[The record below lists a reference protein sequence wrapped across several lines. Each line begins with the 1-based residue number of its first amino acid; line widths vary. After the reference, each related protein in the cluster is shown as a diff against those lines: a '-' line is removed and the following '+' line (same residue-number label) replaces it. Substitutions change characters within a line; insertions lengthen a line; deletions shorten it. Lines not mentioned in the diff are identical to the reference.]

1 MPAPFVFRARSVVS
15 AAALALL
22 FANAAAVELPDAFRA
37 MIETGIANGR
47 FQGVAVALVDRDS
60 HGEWMF
66 GEVEPGGGKP
76 TVDDAFE
83 IGSTTRT
90 FTGLLLAR
98 ALVAGKV
105 RLEDTLGTHFPDVR
119 FADSQLK
126 AVTLGQLATR
136 VVAPR
141 LGEPKLVPGPP
152 KRFAQGMGATMT
164 IAAVVL
170 QAFGITPAVFAILG
184 LMVVAAGL
192 ESLFA
197 TCLGCIVFGW
207 LMRIGVIPEEICAEC
222 ADISLR
228 TAGAT
233 GSAA

>member
-1 MPAPFVFRARSVVS
+1 MASLIGFPNPVNEKAARVV
-15 AAALALL
+15 AGGVLVLVIATILLGALAGPGWLWL
-22 FANAAAVELPDAFRA
+22 TAVLAAGFVARVL
-37 MIETGIANGR
+37 TGPK
-47 FQGVAVALVDRDS
+47 LS
-60 HGEWMF
+60 
-66 GEVEPGGGKP
+66 P
-76 TVDDAFE
+76 
-83 IGSTTRT
+83 
-90 FTGLLLAR
+90 
-98 ALVAGKV
+98 
-105 RLEDTLGTHFPDVR
+105 
-119 FADSQLK
+119 
-126 AVTLGQLATR
+126 LGQLATR

-141 LGEPKLVPGPP
+141 LGAPKLVPGPP

-170 QAFGITPAVFAILG
+170 QSFGITPAVFAILG

-197 TCLGCIVFGW
+197 TCIGCIVFGW